1 MTFLTKQIASMSLFS
16 GDNRKRIFNRRAKL
30 SSSLRSTINT
40 INTIDD
46 EDKKSMHYDNERD
59 ISARRVH
66 FADEGL
72 TPGSLVSSIHYR
84 PIIQEHERRTCYYA
98 KDDIFIFRWKENLR
112 LRQELEK
119 QSILG
124 AVASSMAT
132 FGEIKL
138 DYNESWKEM
147 MKQEVK
153 KDSVVL
159 KQDFKKQSGIGGG
172 AANQWQELKLDYSK
186 MNL

>member
-1 MTFLTKQIASMSLFS
+1 M
-16 GDNRKRIFNRRAKL
+16 
-30 SSSLRSTINT
+30 
-40 INTIDD
+40 
-46 EDKKSMHYDNERD
+46 
-59 ISARRVH
+59 
-66 FADEGL
+66 
-72 TPGSLVSSIHYR
+72 
-84 PIIQEHERRTCYYA
+84 
-98 KDDIFIFRWKENLR
+98 
-112 LRQELEK
+112 RQELEK

-124 AVASSMAT
+124 AVASSVAT

-138 DYNESWKEM
+138 DHNESWKEM

-172 AANQWQELKLDYSK
+172 AANRWQELKLDYSK